1 MLREGIRL
9 RRAWAVAA
17 LALVIYGAVF
27 TALRVRPTTFR
38 NELTFRGDAHAALSD
53 LLGKPAVRAGLRC
66 GPVSVPNHK
75 LIPDTRW
82 LLGRDADGV
91 LARSQARTRAEHG
104 DPRLRSR
111 LRKGVAIYTTGIAL
125 FRQGITDPTDNPL
138 DQVPAAGF
146 QRVATTR
153 YYAAYVRC

>member
-1 MLREGIRL
+1 M
-9 RRAWAVAA
+9 
-17 LALVIYGAVF
+17 YGAVF

-38 NELTFRGDAHAALSD
+38 NELTFRGDAHAALDRLLD
-53 LLGKPAVRAGLRC
+53 LPAVRAGLRC

-82 LLGRDADGV
+82 LLDYDVDRV
-91 LARSQARTRAEHG
+91 LARSQARTRGLAG
-104 DPRLRSR
+104 DHTLERRLRH
-111 LRKGVAIYTTGIAL
+111 GVAIYATGIAL

-146 QRVATTR
+146 ERVASTR